1 MTRDDVLDRSLFLNL
16 PERRPGVVSGAVP
29 TGNPLACAEGWPW
42 RDELL
47 VAGADGSLSRPIHFL
62 NNAVS
67 VLFPIANAAKLTRFV
82 ARLDEFVGGA
92 RRAPS
97 TPSVKNQ
104 IDVLGDVSHS
114 GIQITHGNMNGSRN
128 GPIPFQFMVLTHV
141 DQ

>member
-1 MTRDDVLDRSLFLNL
+1 MTRDDVLDRWLFLNL
-16 PERRPGVVSGAVP
+16 PERRPVWLPEPFQQAIHCPG
-29 TGNPLACAEGWPW
+29 

-47 VAGADGSLSRPIHFL
+47 VARADGSLSRPIHFL

-97 TPSVKNQ
+97 TPSVKHQ